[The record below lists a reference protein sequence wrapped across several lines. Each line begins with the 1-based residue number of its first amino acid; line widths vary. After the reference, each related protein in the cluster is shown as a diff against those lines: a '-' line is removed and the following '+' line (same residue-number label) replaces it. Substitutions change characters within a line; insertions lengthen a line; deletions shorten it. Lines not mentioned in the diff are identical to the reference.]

1 MPLLASTPAMAQIPT
16 SDFKNGIALKLPEGL
31 FTLVEFAHVN
41 PGKGQAFVRTKLKS
55 MRTGAV
61 LERTYRAG
69 EKLEQAV
76 IEQNDMQLVY
86 VDGQNY
92 VFMDNRTYEQVEV
105 PQEMLGSAGDYLVPD
120 MVAQVR
126 TYNSEIVGV
135 ELPASVTLKV
145 GETEPGVQG
154 DRVSGATKPATLETG
169 KSVRVPLFINE
180 GDAIVVDT
188 RTGAYIA
195 RA

>member
-1 MPLLASTPAMAQIPT
+1 MATIAT
-16 SDFKNGIALKLPEGL
+16 SDFKNGIALNLPEGL

-41 PGKGQAFVRTKLKS
+41 PGKGQAFVRTKLKN
-55 MRTGAV
+55 MKTGAV

-76 IEQNDMQLVY
+76 IEQTDMQLVY
-86 VDGQNY
+86 IDGQNY
-92 VFMDNRTYEQVEV
+92 VFMDNRSYEQIEV
-105 PQEMLGSAGDYLVPD
+105 PQEMLGSAGDYLIPD
-120 MVAQVR
+120 MVASVR
-126 TYNSEIVGV
+126 TYDSQIVGV
-135 ELPASVTLKV
+135 ELPASVTLKI

-169 KSVRVPLFINE
+169 KQVRVPLFVNA
-180 GDAIVVDT
+180 GDEIVVDT